1 MGSLSGIGV
10 AGVMANNEIADL
22 LAQALALREQR
33 RPAEALVLLE
43 QLPWPP
49 MEPRAWLLRGSIE
62 HQLGRSSEALLS
74 LAAAVGY
81 PELCLGASYHLG
93 EVHRALGQFDQAAA
107 WFLAALQHDP
117 SHRYSH
123 NSLQFTRFSDA
134 LLPRV
139 VEAYRAFA
147 AQAPEQPLC
156 GQLLANYLL
165 RSGESELAVAANRHA
180 TALHQASLLQSSGRT
195 ALLQPEP
202 SVEASLPQFVVLGV
216 PKGGTSSLLGWL
228 ATHPQLWCHPRKEL
242 HFFDGDWAHGSAWYA
257 SHFPAF
263 GAEEGIL
270 CGEATPNYFQL
281 PQVPQRL
288 QAVLPGARLIVLLRD
303 PLPRALSWLMHLRRF
318 EALVGEPDQLLA
330 QELEVLEALE
340 PAALESSG
348 FVWPN
353 ALRSSCY
360 NAPLRR
366 WQAAFPAEQLLV
378 ISSEQLFAAP
388 EATLMQVARF
398 LGVEPR
404 WPWGE
409 LPAFNVNP
417 LPLPALPAPLH
428 DRLQAF
434 LAAQSGW
441 ALGQVQPFPPA

>member
-1 MGSLSGIGV
+1 MACVMTGPESVALLS
-10 AGVMANNEIADL
+10 
-22 LAQALALREQR
+22 QALALREQR
-33 RPAEALVLLE
+33 RPAEALALLE
-43 QLPWPP
+43 QLSWPP
-49 MEPRAWLLRGSIE
+49 REPRAWLLRGSVE
-62 HQLGRSSEALLS
+62 HQLGRSSDALLS

-93 EVHRALGQFDQAAA
+93 EVHRTLGQFDQAAA

-117 SHRYSH
+117 NHRFSH

-147 AQAPEQPLC
+147 AQAPQQPLC
-156 GQLLANYLL
+156 GQLLAHYLL
-165 RSGESELAVAANRHA
+165 RSGEPELAVAANRQA
-180 TALHQASLLQSSGRT
+180 TALQIGGPV
-195 ALLQPEP
+195 ALHQPEP
-202 SVEASLPQFVVLGV
+202 SADASLPQFVVLGV

-242 HFFDGDWAHGSAWYA
+242 HFFDGDWAHGSAWYG
-257 SHFPAF
+257 SHFPTF
-263 GAEEGIL
+263 RSEERIL

-303 PLPRALSWLMHLRRF
+303 PLQRALSWLMHLQRF
-318 EALVGEPDQLLA
+318 EALVGEPAQLLA
-330 QELEVLEALE
+330 EELEVLEALE
-340 PAALESSG
+340 QAALEASG

-353 ALRSSCY
+353 ALRGSCY

-378 ISSEQLFAAP
+378 LSSEQLFMAP
-388 EATLMQVARF
+388 EATLSKVALF
-398 LGVEPR
+398 LGVEPL

-409 LPAFNVNP
+409 LTAFNVNP
-417 LPLPALPAPLH
+417 LPPPALPAPLLE
-428 DRLQAF
+428 RLQAF

-441 ALGQVQPFPPA
+441 ALNQVQADHLA